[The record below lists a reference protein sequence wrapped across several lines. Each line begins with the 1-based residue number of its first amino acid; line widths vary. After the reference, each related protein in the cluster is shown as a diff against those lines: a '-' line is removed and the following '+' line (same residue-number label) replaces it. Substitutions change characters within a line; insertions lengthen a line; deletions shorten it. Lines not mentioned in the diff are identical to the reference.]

1 MLRNN
6 AHGDDEIVQRNL
18 YVSSQVNANNAKGLT
33 DLKRFAFN
41 NPPEKDPTNASTSLT
56 NQYNTPLTSSH
67 FPFSPALNGY
77 ESSGPMSRIV
87 PRSIYPGSQPS
98 ANHEFSYDPGYGPR
112 SPREI
117 QYTPGFQESLP
128 REFDLEGYEHAS
140 HSPQYGPHEN
150 LPAFDL
156 YSVREWSNSPVST
169 SMFPRS
175 SSSLKV
181 APTRTRTRTTPR
193 HQHHQYLDSLL
204 RSKCPKDRAHA
215 LNVAIQFRDEHSAGE
230 LIPNDLLD
238 ELLEATGD
246 DKYFCFCCPRARKA
260 RTITPARDHVRKSL
274 GNFPFQCSNSWCRH
288 SSLRQADL
296 NKHMK
301 TCVNTASQ

>member
-1 MLRNN
+1 M
-6 AHGDDEIVQRNL
+6 
-18 YVSSQVNANNAKGLT
+18 T
-33 DLKRFAFN
+33 
-41 NPPEKDPTNASTSLT
+41 ASTSLT
-56 NQYNTPLTSSH
+56 NLCNVPMTSSH
-67 FPFSPALNGY
+67 FPFSPAPNGY
-77 ESSGPMSRIV
+77 ESSGPISRIV
-87 PRSIYPGSQPS
+87 PRSVYPGSQQTNPR
-98 ANHEFSYDPGYGPR
+98 ANYDFSHDPGYGPR
-112 SPREI
+112 SP
-117 QYTPGFQESLP
+117 QYGLQDNLPG
-128 REFDLEGYEHAS
+128 EFDFEGYERVS

-156 YSVREWSNSPVST
+156 YYAREWGNSPVSAST
-169 SMFPRS
+169 IPRPG
-175 SSSLKV
+175 SSLK
-181 APTRTRTRTTPR
+181 ATPTRTRTRTTPR

-204 RSKCPKDRAHA
+204 RSKCPKDRMHA
-215 LNVAIQFRDEHSAGE
+215 LNVAIQFRDEHNPDE

-238 ELLEATGD
+238 ELLEAAGD

-301 TCVNTASQ
+301 TCVNTATQ